1 LPDEVLRSM
10 EPVIKVGRHDPD
22 DTTPAADATTQ
33 H

>member
-1 LPDEVLRSM
+1 MCHLPDDVLKAM

-22 DTTPAADATTQ
+22 DTTPAVK

>member
-1 LPDEVLRSM
+1 VLRAM

-22 DTTPAADATTQ
+22 DTTPAAETTAR